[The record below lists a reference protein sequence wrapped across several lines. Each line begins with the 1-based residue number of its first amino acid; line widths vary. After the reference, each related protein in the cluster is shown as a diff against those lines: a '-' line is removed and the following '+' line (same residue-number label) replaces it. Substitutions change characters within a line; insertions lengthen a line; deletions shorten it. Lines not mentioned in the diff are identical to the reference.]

1 MKQAF
6 TISHITKF
14 PLIILFSWFYSFATI
29 AQIANL
35 QEENID
41 NWPEREYHLTIDYKE
56 VNFTGK
62 QVKAMTINGG
72 IPGPNLIFEEGEY
85 AIIHVTN
92 NMNEETSIHWHGMIL
107 PNYFDGV
114 PYLTTPPIRPGET
127 FTYKFAIKQSGT
139 YWYHSHTGLQEQRGV
154 YGSIQINP
162 KEKDFEYD
170 KDLVLV
176 LSDWIDENPD
186 NQLRNLKRGN
196 EWYLIKKNQVQSWD
210 KVIKQKAAG
219 AKLKMMWQRMP
230 DMAISDNYHDLFLIN
245 GENKQEYPDFEPGEK
260 VRLRFVNAA
269 SASYFWLTFG
279 GEDPLL
285 ISADG
290 KNVIPVNKNKTLI
303 SVAETY
309 DYIVTI
315 PSNGKLQIRATSQD
329 GSGEASAY
337 IGKGPI
343 LAASFVPK
351 PDLIKLMKEMMAM
364 DMKMGAPAA
373 KFRPRKSDS
382 IRVMEKYS
390 MSMDEMDMDMEKSMS
405 KSDDMQMENN
415 KDSTQMANEKIDH
428 STAADKKE
436 MQQKTE
442 MEMNNGEKEHNENE
456 MNEMD
461 ENNMGYVL
469 PADKVIGDPMKTGS
483 NPSFNYNYLKSPE
496 KTNFEEDK
504 PMREML
510 FNLTGNMN
518 RYVWSI
524 NGVPLSEAS
533 KIKIKQG
540 EVVRITLNNLTMMH
554 HPMHLH
560 GHFFRVLNKNG
571 EYSPLKHT
579 VNVAPMQK
587 VVIEFD
593 ANESGDWFF
602 HCHVLYHMDTGM
614 ARVISYDTPRD
625 ERMKRYALG
634 NLTKTDK
641 HLFTWAELTVASHM
655 TDFFATTTNIRNQ
668 VRLRGEYGWN
678 KNLEAE
684 LTYERY
690 LNSYF
695 RVFGGAHL
703 ENENEGSLDDLET
716 TAVVGIK
723 YFLPLLIDSDLRIDS
738 KLRPQ
743 IGLSTATMIFRR
755 VLLYGEFEYQM
766 DFGWVDDL
774 PDGSNL
780 KGETTWQVGL
790 EYFINRDWRINASYD
805 NRFGAGAGVAMIF

>member
-1 MKQAF
+1 MKMFDKQV
-6 TISHITKF
+6 HILQITF
-14 PLIILFSWFYSFATI
+14 IIWFNWFCSLAII
-29 AQIANL
+29 AQTANV

-41 NWPEREYHLTIDYKE
+41 NWPEREYRLSIDYKE

-62 QVKAMTINGG
+62 PVKAMTINGS

-85 AIIHVTN
+85 AVIHVTN
-92 NMNEETSIHWHGMIL
+92 NMDEETSVHWHGMIL

-114 PYLTTPPIRPGET
+114 PYLSTPPIRPGET
-127 FTYKFAIKQSGT
+127 FTYKFAIKQTGT
-139 YWYHSHTGLQEQRGV
+139 FWYHSHTGLQEQRGV

-162 KEKDFEYD
+162 KKKDFEYD

-176 LSDWIDENPD
+176 LSDWVDENPAH
-186 NQLRNLKRGN
+186 QLRNLKRGN

-210 KVIKQKAAG
+210 KVIKQKAVG

-245 GENKQEYPDFEPGEK
+245 GENKQEYPDFKPGEK

-290 KNVIPVNKNKTLI
+290 KNVVPVYKNKTLI
-303 SVAETY
+303 SIAETY

-315 PSNGKLQIRATSQD
+315 PSNGKLQIRTTSQD

-337 IGKGPI
+337 LGRGAI
-343 LAASFVPK
+343 LAAPTVAK

-382 IRVMEKYS
+382 IRVMERYS
-390 MSMDEMDMDMEKSMS
+390 MSMKDMDMDMDMDMEKSMS
-405 KSDDMQMENN
+405 KSDEMQMDTN
-415 KDSTQMANEKIDH
+415 KDSIQMDHEKMDH
-428 STAADKKE
+428 C
-436 MQQKTE
+436 
-442 MEMNNGEKEHNENE
+442 
-456 MNEMD
+456 
-461 ENNMGYVL
+461 Y
-469 PADKVIGDPMKTGS
+469 
-483 NPSFNYNYLKSPE
+483 NYNYLKSPE

-504 PMREML
+504 PVREML
-510 FNLTGNMN
+510 FNLTGNMS
-518 RYVWSI
+518 RYIWSI

-602 HCHVLYHMDTGM
+602 HCHVLYHMDSGM

-625 ERMKRYALG
+625 ERMQRFALG

-641 HLFTWAELTVASHM
+641 HLFTWAELTAASHM
-655 TDFFATTTNIRNQ
+655 TEFYATTTNIRNQ
-668 VRLRGEYGWN
+668 VRLHGAYGWN

-695 RVFGGAHL
+695 RIFGGANL
-703 ENENEGSLDDLET
+703 ENENEGSLSDLET

-723 YFLPLLIDSDLRIDS
+723 YLLPLLIDSDLRIDS

-743 IGLSTATMIFRR
+743 IGLSTATMILRR

-766 DFGWVDDL
+766 DFGWIHDL
-774 PDGSNL
+774 PDGSYL

-805 NRFGAGAGVAMIF
+805 NRFGAGAGVALIF

>member
-1 MKQAF
+1 MVDKKVQ
-6 TISHITKF
+6 ILQITF
-14 PLIILFSWFYSFATI
+14 IIWFSWFYSLAII
-29 AQIANL
+29 AQTANL
-35 QEENID
+35 LEENID
-41 NWPEREYHLTIDYKE
+41 NWPEREYRLSIDYKE

-62 QVKAMTINGG
+62 PVKAMTINGS

-85 AIIHVTN
+85 AVIHVTN
-92 NMNEETSIHWHGMIL
+92 NMDEETSVHWHGMIL

-114 PYLTTPPIRPGET
+114 PYLSTPPIRPGET
-127 FTYKFAIKQSGT
+127 FTYKFAIKQTGT
-139 YWYHSHTGLQEQRGV
+139 FWYHSHTGLQEQRGV

-162 KEKDFEYD
+162 KKKDFEYD

-176 LSDWIDENPD
+176 LSDWVDENPA

-210 KVIKQKAAG
+210 KIIKQKAVG

-290 KNVIPVNKNKTLI
+290 KNVVPVYKNKTLI

-329 GSGEASAY
+329 GSGEAFAY
-337 IGKGPI
+337 IGKGAI
-343 LAASFVPK
+343 LAAPTVAK

-390 MSMDEMDMDMEKSMS
+390 MLMKDMDMEKSMS
-405 KSDDMQMENN
+405 KSGEMQMDPN
-415 KDSTQMANEKIDH
+415 KESTQMAHEKMDH
-428 STAADKKE
+428 SNTSDMKQ
-436 MQQKTE
+436 MQQEQTMDMKDE
-442 MEMNNGEKEHNENE
+442 EEGHGK
-456 MNEMD
+456 NEMD
-461 ENNMGYVL
+461 DMDDMDGMDMGYVV

-483 NPSFNYNYLKSPE
+483 NPSFNYNYLKSPV
-496 KTNFEEDK
+496 KTNFEENK
-504 PMREML
+504 PVREML

-533 KIKIKQG
+533 KIKIKKG

-571 EYSPLKHT
+571 AYSPLKHT

-602 HCHVLYHMDTGM
+602 HCHVLYHMDSGM

-625 ERMKRYALG
+625 ERMQRFALS
-634 NLTKTDK
+634 NLTTSTN
-641 HLFTWAELTVASHM
+641 HLFTWAELTAASHM
-655 TDFFATTTNIRNQ
+655 TEFYVTSTNIRNQ
-668 VRLRGEYGWN
+668 LRLRGAYGWN

-695 RVFGGAHL
+695 RIFGGANL
-703 ENENEGSLDDLET
+703 ENENEGSLSDLET

-723 YFLPLLIDSDLRIDS
+723 YLLPLLIDSDLRIDS

-743 IGLSTATMIFRR
+743 IGLSTATMILRR

-766 DFGWVDDL
+766 DFGWINDL
-774 PDGSNL
+774 PDGSDL

-805 NRFGAGAGVAMIF
+805 NRYGAGAGVTLIF